1 MIPVYESIKIGETK
15 TPADRKVPT
24 SDELSR
30 LFIAC
35 VFAEQDFT
43 REKRPDLSKRAS
55 VKAKIF
61 SDMSVSARCKENG
74 WPAPSPKLA
83 DFIFQSSYKRIV
95 SEYFTAVSI
104 TH

>member
-1 MIPVYESIKIGETK
+1 MIPVYEAIKIGETK
-15 TPADRKVPT
+15 TADRTIPT

-35 VFAEQDFT
+35 VFAEQDFI
-43 REKRPDLSKRAS
+43 REKRPDLAKRAS
-55 VKAKIF
+55 AKAKIF
-61 SDMSVSARCKENG
+61 SDMSVSTRCKENG
-74 WPAPSPKLA
+74 WPVPSTKLA

-104 TH
+104 AH